1 MIKLIRFGSL
11 AALLPLVMFALIG
24 AKKDK
29 YADFDFFRW
38 SDHAAPYTFLFGNHI
53 DTHLETKLEVDGKDK
68 GNLEGF
74 FYVFFDQD
82 GDGAPEF
89 TEGGL
94 PIARHC
100 TMPEHY
106 DRCQVA
112 WVVEA
117 KPCIKEVNGCTAMF
131 LYHQHD
137 HPVWLVGP
145 QLRMA
150 MGDAFLGGT
159 RAEIPQPGAPSHF
172 HWLTEGSENSHG
184 NGLPSGLAELEA
196 AYDVDIEVP
205 EECNVAMAGQLTSGV
220 VCPGYFMEL
229 TVIQPEPFAFHH
241 GGEDIPLERGT
252 DLRSHLN
259 FVTSYVAVDTL
270 DLLESP

>member
-1 MIKLIRFGSL
+1 MHFGGL
-11 AALLPLVMFALIG
+11 AVLLPLAAFALAG

-29 YADFDFFRW
+29 YDDFDFFRW
-38 SDHAAPYTFLFGNHI
+38 SDHAPPYTFLFGNHI
-53 DTHLETKLEVDGKDK
+53 DTHLETKLEVDGMDMGK
-68 GNLEGF
+68 LEGF

-82 GDGAPEF
+82 GDGEVEF
-89 TEGGL
+89 TADGL

-117 KPCIKEVNGCTAMF
+117 TPCIQEINGCTAMF

-137 HPVWLVGP
+137 HPVWLIGP
-145 QLRMA
+145 RLRTA
-150 MGDAFLGGT
+150 MGGTFLGGT
-159 RAEIPQPGAPSHF
+159 RAEIPQPGAPGHF
-172 HWLTEGSENSHG
+172 HWLTEGSEDGHV
-184 NGLPSGLAELEA
+184 LPSTLAELEA
-196 AYDVDIEVP
+196 AYGVEIEVP
-205 EECNVAMAGQLTSGV
+205 EECNVAMASQLTSGV
-220 VCPGYFMEL
+220 ICPGYFMEL
-229 TVIQPEPFAFHH
+229 AVIQPEPFAFHH

-259 FVTSYVAVDTL
+259 LATSYVAVDGPEL
-270 DLLESP
+270 PEAP

>member
-1 MIKLIRFGSL
+1 
-11 AALLPLVMFALIG
+11 MFALVG

-38 SDHAAPYTFLFGNHI
+38 SDHAPPYSFLFGNHI
-53 DTHLETKLEVDGKDK
+53 DTHLETKFEADGKDK

-82 GDGAPEF
+82 GDGTPEI
-89 TEGGL
+89 TEDGL

-106 DRCQVA
+106 ERCQVA

-131 LYHQHD
+131 LYHRHD
-137 HPVWLVGP
+137 HPVWLIGP

-150 MGDAFLGGT
+150 SGEAFLAGT
-159 RAEIPQPGAPSHF
+159 RGDIPQPGAPSHF
-172 HWLTEGSENSHG
+172 HWLTEGSEGSHG
-184 NGLPSGLAELEA
+184 SSLPSSLADVEA
-196 AYDVDIEVP
+196 AFGIDIEVP
-205 EECNVAMAGQLTSGV
+205 EECNVGMASQLTSGV

-229 TVIQPEPFAFHH
+229 EVIQPEPFAFHH
-241 GGEDIPLERGT
+241 GGENIPLARGT

-259 FVTSYVAVDTL
+259 FVTSYAAVEGL
-270 DLLESP
+270 QAPGSP